1 MTFLVG
7 FLIAFA
13 VGLTG
18 VGAGSITAPV
28 LVLFFGLPA
37 AISVGTA
44 LMFAAVIKFAV
55 APMYFFRKQV
65 NLRIVVLLCI
75 GGIPG
80 VLGGVT
86 LVSALNAKRY
96 EKTMLALVGAT
107 IAIMAIYSLYRT

>member
-1 MTFLVG
+1 MPGMTFLVG

-44 LMFAAVIKFAV
+44 LMFAAVMRPVSNGSSREVAV
-55 APMYFFRKQV
+55 YGPGNDDSRIAAMRKRV
-65 NLRIVVLLCI
+65 DLEDLE
-75 GGIPG
+75 
-80 VLGGVT
+80 T
-86 LVSALNAKRY
+86 L
-96 EKTMLALVGAT
+96 AT
-107 IAIMAIYSLYRT
+107 AIAGPQNP